1 MLAEM
6 LKFICPKA
14 GGQLFL
20 VFVQLIKA
28 LLMLFIASLPK
39 VSVTDGS

>member
-6 LKFICPKA
+6 LKFICPRA
-14 GGQLFL
+14 GGQLCL
-20 VFVQLIKA
+20 VFLQLIKA
-28 LLMLFIASLPK
+28 LLLFIASLPK